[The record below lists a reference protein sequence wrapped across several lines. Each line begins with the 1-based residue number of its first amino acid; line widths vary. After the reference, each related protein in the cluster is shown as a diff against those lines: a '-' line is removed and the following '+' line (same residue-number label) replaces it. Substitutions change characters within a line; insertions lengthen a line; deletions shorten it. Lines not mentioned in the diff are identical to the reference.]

1 MKMFEI
7 KSIVFKGDGKI
18 TFNIL
23 RMIFC
28 CFTTTSRETKFR
40 YQLTKQAIISLPIV
54 MSITACPMAL
64 GKKGVRMISRYNL
77 SCEKCFEIMK
87 ITG

>member
-1 MKMFEI
+1 MKMFET

-40 YQLTKQAIISLPIV
+40 YQLTKQAIISLPI
-54 MSITACPMAL
+54 
-64 GKKGVRMISRYNL
+64 RYEYHRL
-77 SCEKCFEIMK
+77 SHGIRQKRC
-87 ITG
+87 THDSTVQPSL